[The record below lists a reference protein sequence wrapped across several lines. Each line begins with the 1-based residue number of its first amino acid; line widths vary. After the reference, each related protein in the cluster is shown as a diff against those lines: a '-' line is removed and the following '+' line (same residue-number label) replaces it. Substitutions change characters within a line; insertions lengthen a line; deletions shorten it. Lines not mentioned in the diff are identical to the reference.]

1 MQEKGGLLEI
11 LLTAFAV
18 MGVVLIAAPPGLF
31 GKAHNNSTE
40 INVVNW
46 ADMSAKLVQVE
57 FLG

>member
-46 ADMSAKLVQVE
+46 ADMKVQ
-57 FLG
+57 